1 MRSEHGYIYSQMA
14 ADRPL
19 GKISD
24 ETTSIDVINSA
35 NLPSFRYANLRISM
49 PANLPVSV
57 EESDLW
63 FGPEAA
69 PLRRKK

>member
-14 ADRPL
+14 AERPL
-19 GKISD
+19 GSMSGMPDKDDLSNKLDTEMSGIPD
-24 ETTSIDVINSA
+24 TINSV
-35 NLPSFRYANLRISM
+35 NLQNWITAD
-49 PANLPVSV
+49 
-57 EESDLW
+57 DLW